1 LERKHFAA
9 VSLRNNGKL
18 VADLTKMAQRSELT
32 DTCSSCHWNLRPRS
46 ACRSSNVTARKSGA
60 LLFDNAVPR

>member
-18 VADLTKMAQRSELT
+18 VADLTKVAQRSELHRYVFFMSLEFPT
-32 DTCSSCHWNLRPRS
+32 SQRLPQLERDGVQVWSI
-46 ACRSSNVTARKSGA
+46 V
-60 LLFDNAVPR
+60 V